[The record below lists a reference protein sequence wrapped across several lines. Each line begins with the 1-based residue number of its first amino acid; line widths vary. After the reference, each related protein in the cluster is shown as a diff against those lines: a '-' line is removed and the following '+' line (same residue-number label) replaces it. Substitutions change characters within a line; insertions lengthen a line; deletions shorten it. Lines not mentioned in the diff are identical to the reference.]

1 LKNYLHNHLQDK
13 EQMQMTRRFRLTLAG
28 GLLILAM
35 LLFLS
40 GVYYIFSFQDQFMQR
55 TKNALFAIS
64 GIKANQVKIW
74 KYDRLKDGLLM
85 YNNIRLS
92 NNAKRLVNNSQNE
105 VFRQRVVDEFKIYTH
120 FHPYRFFIVNSAG
133 DFLLTWPESSCPP
146 EKQFIDKHLKDQNSE
161 VNFVD
166 FHPSSINNQFN
177 LAMIVPL
184 GIQPNEQPLFLIA
197 QIDPFHGLYDS
208 FKSYLAQT
216 VDVENFFIF
225 KCEDQYK
232 TFTKNDDTAA
242 DSLFVQIEKAQNS
255 KLIAELLKDNS
266 VIKRGTGFGGEKVLA
281 VMTLVPDTPWMIVV
295 EMKEQEMKQS
305 LRQRIL
311 AISIMGGA
319 FLVSIIG
326 LMIIFARQQEMRLLK
341 FSRENEILLDDL
353 INNQPSGIYRLILDT
368 TTEIPEQLEEVPY
381 ELPVTYLFV
390 SKQHEMITG
399 VAEKDLLENPVNL
412 FNAIHPDDRKNFI
425 EENLLSFIKFKRF
438 YWEGRMLVDDETRW
452 IRFDS
457 IPRLAPPDH
466 VIWTGVV
473 MDISFQKKLEQEM
486 EHREAFERLLTQL
499 SSTFVNIASD
509 NCDVI
514 IQAALDRIGEFTGV
528 DRAYIY
534 LLDEEKRWVKKT
546 HEWCAEGIESY
557 YQTLQLIPTSEI
569 PQWIKK
575 LKEMQPIKIPV
586 VDELPEKWKHEK
598 SLLEMQG
605 VKSVAAAP
613 IASDLELY
621 GFLGCD
627 SERNYRKW
635 KDYEIQL
642 LKVFA
647 DLVFSATEKLK
658 AEKKLLESQKM
669 LRNVLDTIKVRVFWK
684 DAELRFTGCNK
695 AFAKDAGYK
704 DPEQI
709 IGLNDFDMP
718 WKEFAEKYREDDRRV
733 METMQPFLN
742 FEEQNSG
749 RQGEQKWVRTSKIPL
764 VNDEGEPIGIL
775 GTYQDITEH
784 KLAEIA
790 LINSEKKYRILTEN
804 AFDGIYL
811 LRNNSFDYVNQRFCE
826 MTGYSFSELTSAN
839 FDIMQL
845 LTPESQNLAAE
856 RSKLRSQGK
865 EVPGT
870 YEVQIITS
878 NAQIL
883 DVEISTNTMSNIGY
897 ESHNLGIM
905 RDISERKNNEKL
917 RNQVA
922 IANQSA
928 IFKQNFLANMSHE
941 IRTPLTGVMG
951 MIEILAST
959 NLNDTQTDYIH
970 TLKLSTENLREII
983 NQILDYSKIE
993 AGEVHLKNVTFETLS
1008 IFNKARKLYQA
1019 ACKKDVKLLIEVH
1032 PEIPECIEADES
1044 RISQIINNLVSNAIK
1059 FTVKGQ
1065 ISIRAIVDEW
1075 LNGEDV
1081 LIRIS
1086 VEDTGIGIRKAAI
1099 PKLFKPFGQVDHEDK
1114 RNYDGT
1120 GLGLSICKE
1129 LVALMGG
1136 KMDVSSSPGVG
1147 STFWFTFRARK
1158 VICTLS
1164 QSESGEA
1171 VETKASNSL
1180 KILYAED
1187 KAINQKVVKLMLNSL
1202 GHKVILANNGQEV
1215 LDIFK
1220 PNEFDLI
1227 LMDIQMPVMDGI
1239 TSTRKLR
1246 ETFSILPPI
1255 VGLSANAFEGDR
1267 EKYMA
1272 QGLDEYLTKPV
1283 NTDDLKSMI
1292 DKLHIVPPQQS

>member
-1 LKNYLHNHLQDK
+1 
-13 EQMQMTRRFRLTLAG
+13 MTRRFRLALAG
-28 GLLILAM
+28 SLLILAG
-35 LLFLS
+35 LLVLT
-40 GVYYIFSFQDQFMQR
+40 GVYYINSFQDQYMQR
-55 TKNALFAIS
+55 TQNALFAIS
-64 GIKANQVKIW
+64 GIKANHVKNW
-74 KYDRLKDGLLM
+74 KDHRMKDGLLM
-85 YNNIRLS
+85 FNNFRLS
-92 NNAKRLVNNSQNE
+92 NNALRLVENPQNE
-105 VFRQRVVDEFKIYTH
+105 IFQQRIIAEFEVYSQ
-120 FHPYRFFIVNSAG
+120 FHPYRFCIFEANG
-133 DFLLTWPESSCPP
+133 NTLLSWPDTFYLP
-146 EKQFIDKHLKDQNSE
+146 EKEFLEKHMNIEDTE
-161 VNFVD
+161 VSFVD
-166 FHPSSINNQFN
+166 FYASSGKKNYYD

-184 GIQPNEQPLFLIA
+184 GIDREQPPVFLVVN
-197 QIDPFHGLYDS
+197 IDPFYGLYDS
-208 FKSYLAQT
+208 FQSHLAQT
-216 VDVENFFIF
+216 VNVETFFIF
-225 KCEDQYK
+225 EADEQLLTVNKNAGRSADNLYIPI
-232 TFTKNDDTAA
+232 TKSSNK
-242 DSLFVQIEKAQNS
+242 E
-255 KLIAELLKDNS
+255 LISMLLHDNS
-266 VIKRGTGFGGEKVLA
+266 GLQQGIGFLGEKVVA
-281 VMTLVPDTPWMIVV
+281 VMSVIDTTPWMIVV
-295 EMKEQEMKQS
+295 EMREQEMQQS

-319 FLVSIIG
+319 FLLSIMG
-326 LMIIFARQQEMRLLK
+326 LLIIFARQQEVKLLK

-353 INNQPSGIYRLILDT
+353 INNQPSGIYRLMLNT
-368 TTEIPEQLEEVPY
+368 TIDVAEQFKNNPA
-381 ELPVTYLFV
+381 ELPIKYLFV
-390 SKQHEMITG
+390 SKQHEIITG
-399 VAEKDLLENPVNL
+399 VQEKELLENPVNL
-412 FNAIHPDDRKNFI
+412 FNAVHPDDKESFI
-425 EENLLSFIKFKRF
+425 NENLLALGKFDRF
-438 YWEGRMLVDDETRW
+438 HWEGRMLVSDQFRW

-499 SSTFVNIASD
+499 SSTFVNVSSE
-509 NCDVI
+509 NCIVI
-514 IQAALDRIGEFTGV
+514 IQSALNRIGEFTKV

-534 LLDEEKRWVKKT
+534 LLEGEKQWVKKT

-557 YQTLQLIPTSEI
+557 IQTLQLIPASEI
-569 PQWIKK
+569 PEWIKS
-575 LKEMQPIKIPV
+575 LKELKPIKIPA
-586 VDELPEKWKHEK
+586 VDELSVQWKQEKD
-598 SLLEMQG
+598 LLEMQG

-621 GFLGCD
+621 GFLGFD
-627 SERNYRKW
+627 SERNYRDW

-647 DLVFSATEKLK
+647 DLVFNALEKIN
-658 AEKKLLESQKM
+658 AEKKLIESQKM

-684 DAELRFTGCNK
+684 DADLRFKGCNK
-695 AFAKDAGYK
+695 AFAKDSGYK
-704 DPEQI
+704 DSEQI
-709 IGLNDFDMP
+709 VGLNDFDMP

-749 RQGEQKWVRTSKIPL
+749 MHGEQKWVRTSKIPL
-764 VNDEGEPIGIL
+764 VNDDGEPIGIL

-790 LINSEKKYRILTEN
+790 LINSEKRYRILTES

-811 LRNNSFDYVNQRFCE
+811 LRNKSFDYVNQRFCE
-826 MTGYSFSELTSAN
+826 MTGYSFSELTSAD
-839 FDIMQL
+839 FDVMQI
-845 LTPESQNLAAE
+845 LTPESQKLSAE
-856 RSKLRSQGK
+856 RSKARSQGK
-865 EVPGT
+865 EVPVT
-870 YEVQIITS
+870 YELQIITR

-883 DVEISTNTMSNIGY
+883 DVEISTNALSSVGY
-897 ESHNLGIM
+897 ESLILGIM

-993 AGEVHLKNVTFETLS
+993 AGEVHLKNVIFETYS
-1008 IFNKARKLYQA
+1008 IFSKARKLYQA
-1019 ACKKDVKLLIEVH
+1019 ACRKDVKLLIEVN
-1032 PEIPECIEADES
+1032 PEIPKCIEADES

-1065 ISIRAIVDEW
+1065 ISIKAIVEEW
-1075 LNGEDV
+1075 LNEQEV

-1136 KMDVSSSPGVG
+1136 KMDVSSTPGVG
-1147 STFWFTFRARK
+1147 SIFWFTFRAKK
-1158 VICTLS
+1158 VAC
-1164 QSESGEA
+1164 GEIA
-1171 VETKASNSL
+1171 ADNATVKDASSSKSL
-1180 KILYAED
+1180 RILYAED

-1202 GHKVILANNGQEV
+1202 DHEVVLANNGQEV
-1215 LDIFK
+1215 LNIYK
-1220 PNEFDLI
+1220 PNQFDLI

-1239 TSTRKLR
+1239 TSTNKLR
-1246 ETFSILPPI
+1246 ETYGNLPPI

-1272 QGLDEYLTKPV
+1272 QGLDEYLTKPI
-1283 NTDDLKSMI
+1283 NTDDLRYI
-1292 DKLHIVPPQQS
+1292 IQKLQIIPHQNS